1 LQAKLQQD
9 VINNLDDKHQA
20 EMQTLRSQLLE
31 MTKEKEQEISTRKA
45 METELRNRVAELSK
59 GLTKLEAELCT
70 KKEESRTKVN

>member
-1 LQAKLQQD
+1 MQQD
-9 VINNLDDKHQA
+9 VINSHGDKHEA
-20 EMQTLRSQLLE
+20 EMQILRSQLLE

-59 GLTKLEAELCT
+59 GITKLEAELCA